1 MRPEEMVGK
10 AIGHYR
16 VVRSLGIG
24 GTSTV
29 FVAEDVNLKRD
40 VALKLFQPRTG
51 ETQDFLR
58 RFAREARVVA
68 QLDHPNIVPVYEY
81 GEDDDNAYLVMPHMT
96 GGSLRDRLLAQK
108 ALSSQETVQLIS
120 PILQALQYA
129 HNRGLIHRDIKPGNM
144 LFKADGTPMLSDF
157 GLVKITTPPSSE
169 STALMNDT
177 ASMTGHAIAGTPD
190 YMSPEQ
196 ITGNVTPVS
205 DIYSVGVVLYE
216 MLTGERPFNADNY
229 MAVLMKQMYE
239 RPRPLHDLNP
249 QVSPALEAIVL
260 QTLEKEAI
268 RRIQRPEDLRQ
279 ALVRALAEPAEPVDT
294 RPDGSAAT
302 ISTWP
307 TVAHGALRPQQGNE
321 HTLNADILSP
331 PVKAAK
337 QSESQ
342 MLYKQATPPIVTAE
356 KIKPKRRI
364 MLPLALTLFLVAL
377 LLVGVLGTALLAP
390 QLLGFSKRV
399 STHLSPTSTPGTTN
413 TLVSTPAKGGS
424 TEGITT
430 VTQNVPATTT
440 TCPSTGT
447 ARATVLA
454 PLVLGSHQDLVYIVN
469 QFNPSA
475 YGTLKRRDVNVPDL
489 KATEIVKMPNVYIS
503 WAQVSR
509 DGQWILF
516 VARIKQ
522 QDQLRMVRV
531 DGQGLQTL
539 YCAPLGN
546 FILGSQ
552 WSFNQQAVI
561 FGAGAGGVLP
571 SVYLL
576 TLNDGTLET
585 VMTPQGKMGY
595 LPRTWLDTTH
605 VYMVG
610 FLPQARDAVFQ
621 NVYLLDLQNGAN
633 QPESDLQQ
641 IFASTQRC
649 MSFDTSF
656 DVTQLYESTCSGD
669 NTQSFN
675 GPSSV
680 TVQDAKG
687 STPKEIFT
695 SKTMA
700 ITTIR
705 AINSTTL
712 LLMVENTVGDTSQN
726 GLWKMNIDGTNLTR
740 LSTDTAN
747 SQSLCTFSQYAWSN
761 ASFDNTFYAL
771 QSNQQDIHSYG
782 MSYGLLASGDSN
794 HFADIRDGT
803 QLFLVGWTEM

>member
-29 FVAEDVNLKRD
+29 FLAEDVNLKRD
-40 VALKLFQPRTG
+40 VALKLFQTRTG

-81 GEDDDNAYLVMPHMT
+81 GEEDDTAYLVMPHMT

-108 ALSSQETVQLIS
+108 TLPPRETVQLIN

-129 HNRGLIHRDIKPGNM
+129 HNRGLIHRDIKPGNI

-157 GLVKITTPPSSE
+157 GLVKITTPASSE

-177 ASMTGHAIAGTPD
+177 ASMTGHALTGTPD

-196 ITGNVTPVS
+196 IIGNVTPVS
-205 DIYSVGVVLYE
+205 DIYSIGVVLYE
-216 MLTGERPFNADNY
+216 MLTGERPFKADNY

-249 QVSPALEAIVL
+249 QLSPALEAVVL
-260 QTLEKEAI
+260 QTLEKEAA
-268 RRIQRPEDLRQ
+268 RRIQRPEELRQ
-279 ALVRALAEPAEPVDT
+279 ALIRALVEPIDT
-294 RPDGSAAT
+294 TPEVGAAT

-342 MLYKQATPPIVTAE
+342 MLYNQATPPVVTAG

-377 LLVGVLGTALLAP
+377 LLVGGLGTTLLAP
-390 QLLGFSKRV
+390 QLLGFGKRV
-399 STHLSPTSTPGTTN
+399 HTHLSPTSTPGTTH
-413 TLVSTPAKGGS
+413 TLVSTPAQGGS
-424 TEGITT
+424 TGGITT

-440 TCPSTGT
+440 TCPTTGT
-447 ARATVLA
+447 ARAAVLA

-516 VARIKQ
+516 TARLGQ

-539 YCAPLGN
+539 YCTPVGN

-552 WSFNQQAVI
+552 WSFNQQSVI
-561 FGAGAGGVLP
+561 FDAGAGVVIP

-585 VMTPQGKMGY
+585 VMTPQGRNMGY
-595 LPRTWLDTTH
+595 LPRTWLDATH

-610 FLPQARDAVFQ
+610 FLPQARDAAFQ
-621 NVYLLDLQNGAN
+621 NVYLLDLQKGAN
-633 QPESDLQQ
+633 QPESNLQQ
-641 IFASTQRC
+641 VVASTQLC

-656 DVTQLYESTCSGD
+656 DVKQFYESTCSGD
-669 NTQSFN
+669 NTYGFN

-687 STPKEIFT
+687 SPPKEIFT
-695 SKTMA
+695 SQTMA
-700 ITTIR
+700 ITMIR
-705 AINSTTL
+705 AINRTTL

-740 LSTDTAN
+740 LSTDPGNT
-747 SQSLCTFSQYAWSN
+747 QSLCPFSQYAWSN
-761 ASFDNTFYAL
+761 TSLDNTFYAL

-794 HFADIRDGT
+794 QFADIRDGT
-803 QLFLVGWTEM
+803 QLFLVGWTQM

>member
-1 MRPEEMVGK
+1 MQPEEMIGK
-10 AIGHYR
+10 TIGHYR
-16 VVRSLGIG
+16 VVRPLGTG
-24 GTSTV
+24 STSTV
-29 FVAEDVNLKRD
+29 FVAEDINLKRD
-40 VALKLFQPRTG
+40 VALKLFQPRAG

-108 ALSSQETVQLIS
+108 TLPPRETVDLIS

-129 HNRGLIHRDIKPGNM
+129 HNRGLIHRDIKPGNI
-144 LFKADGTPMLSDF
+144 LFKADGTPVLSDF
-157 GLVKITTPPSSE
+157 GLVKITIPPSSE
-169 STALMNDT
+169 STALFNDT

-196 ITGNVTPVS
+196 ITGNVTPIS
-205 DIYSVGVVLYE
+205 DIYSIGVVLYE

-249 QVSPALEAIVL
+249 QISPALEAVVL
-260 QTLEKEAI
+260 QTLEKEAAK
-268 RRIQRPEDLRQ
+268 RIQRPEDLRQ
-279 ALVRALAEPAEPVDT
+279 ALAHALAEPIDT
-294 RPDGSAAT
+294 MPDAGGAAT

-342 MLYKQATPPIVTAE
+342 RLYNQTAPPVVADG
-356 KIKPKRRI
+356 KIRPKRRI
-364 MLPLALTLFLVAL
+364 MLLLALTLFLVAL
-377 LLVGVLGTALLAP
+377 LLVGGLGTALLAP
-390 QLLGFSKRV
+390 QLLGFGKRANI
-399 STHLSPTSTPGTTN
+399 HLSPTNTPGTTH
-413 TLVSTPAKGGS
+413 TLVGTPAQGGGS
-424 TEGITT
+424 TGGITT

-447 ARATVLA
+447 ARAAVLA
-454 PLVLGSHQDLVYIVN
+454 PLVLGSHQNLVYIVN
-469 QFNPSA
+469 EFNPSA

-516 VARIKQ
+516 TARLGQ

-539 YCAPLGN
+539 YCAPVGN

-552 WSFNQQAVI
+552 WSFNQQSVI
-561 FGAGAGGVLP
+561 FDAGAGGVVP
-571 SVYLL
+571 SVYQL

-585 VMTPQGKMGY
+585 VMTPQGNIGY
-595 LPRTWLDTTH
+595 LPRTWLDATH

-610 FLPQARDAVFQ
+610 FLPQARDAAFQ
-621 NVYLLDLQNGAN
+621 NVYLLDLQKGAN
-633 QPESDLQQ
+633 QPESNLQQ
-641 IFASTQRC
+641 VVASTQLC

-656 DVTQLYESTCSGD
+656 EVKQLYESTCNGD
-669 NTQSFN
+669 NAHGFN

-680 TVQDAKG
+680 TVQDAHG
-687 STPKEIFT
+687 GVAKEIFT
-695 SKTMA
+695 SQSMA
-700 ITTIR
+700 ITMVR
-705 AINSTTL
+705 AINQTQL
-712 LLMVENTVGDTSQN
+712 LLMVKNTTGNTAQN
-726 GLWKMNIDGTNLTR
+726 GLWRVNIDGTNLVR
-740 LSTDTAN
+740 LSSDAAN
-747 SQSLCTFSQYAWSN
+747 TQSLCPFSQYAWSN
-761 ASFDNTFYAL
+761 TSFDNNFYAL
-771 QSNQQDIHSYG
+771 QSNQQNIHSYG
-782 MSYGLLASGDSN
+782 MFYGALAGGDPTQ
-794 HFADIRDGT
+794 FADIRDGT
-803 QLFLVGWTEM
+803 QLFLVGWTTM